1 MALPYKGAIKLQ
13 RDRAFSEI
21 SSNPTLLAKALTNL
35 GVAAASGGSTTS
47 QVATTPALTS
57 PAITGA
63 AGTGFTRVMQASFVE
78 DATSLTH
85 TATFPIPAGATLV
98 NIIVDAGA
106 LWTGGTASLSVGD
119 TASATGYF
127 NAVNLKATDLLVGEQ
142 LNITNSENWGGK
154 QGAYLVAATGR
165 KGPTSS
171 NFGGKYV
178 AGSNIVA
185 VVTVTTPATTVGRT
199 YCTVLYSLG
208 EVVAPVL
215 A

>member
-1 MALPYKGAIKLQ
+1 MATYKGAIKLQ
-13 RDRAFSEI
+13 RDRCLSEI
-21 SSNPTLLAKALTNL
+21 SAHADLLATTLTNL
-35 GVAAASGGSTTS
+35 GVTTS
-47 QVATTPALTS
+47 TNGSQTTPAIAS

-63 AGTGFTRVMQASFVE
+63 AGSGFVRALQASFVE

-98 NIIVDAGA
+98 DIIVDAGA
-106 LWTGGTASLSVGD
+106 LWTGGTASLTVGD
-119 TASATGYF
+119 TASANGYF
-127 NAVNLKATDLLVGEQ
+127 TATNLKATDLLVGEQ
-142 LNITNSENWGGK
+142 LRASNASLWGGVN
-154 QGAYLVAATGR
+154 GSYLVSATGR
-165 KGPTSS
+165 RGPVSS

-185 VVTVTTPATTVGRT
+185 VVTVTTPATTAGRT
-199 YCTVLYSLG
+199 YVTVLYSLG